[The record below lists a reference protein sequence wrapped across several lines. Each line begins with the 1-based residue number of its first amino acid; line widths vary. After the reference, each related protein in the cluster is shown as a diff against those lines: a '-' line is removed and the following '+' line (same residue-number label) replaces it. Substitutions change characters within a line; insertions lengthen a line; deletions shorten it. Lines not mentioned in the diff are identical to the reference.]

1 MMITNAPTWPNG
13 AKCAV
18 AFTFDLDADSI
29 LHLSHHASADTRI
42 AQTSALRYGPE
53 IALPRL
59 LSIYREFGMRQ
70 TFFLP
75 AWCMERYPAS
85 VEQILDGGHEIGHHH
100 YLHEHA
106 NTMNAETERYWFQ
119 RSKEVIISMTGQPP
133 RGYRAATYR
142 FSRNT
147 LDILIDEGIRYDASL
162 FGDDVPYVIANARGR
177 TYEIPSHYGLDDW
190 PHYQFSRDFNTLMPI
205 KSTRQACEVFQEE
218 FDAAWEFGGLW
229 VSVWHPFLSGRLAR
243 ASAIRKL
250 ISYMHNKGSVWF
262 ATLEEIADHLT
273 ELERTGQW
281 HPRIDQLPYYP
292 GPIPELGEVESE
304 NAT

>member
-1 MMITNAPTWPNG
+1 MMITNAPPWPNG

-59 LSIYREFGMRQ
+59 LSIYREFDMRQ

-85 VEQILDGGHEIGHHH
+85 VEQILDDGHEIGHHH

-106 NTMNAETERYWFQ
+106 NTMNAEMERYWFQ

-190 PHYQFSRDFNTLMPI
+190 PHYQFSR
-205 KSTRQACEVFQEE
+205 
-218 FDAAWEFGGLW
+218 
-229 VSVWHPFLSGRLAR
+229 GRLAR

-262 ATLEEIADHLT
+262 ATLEEIADYLT

-281 HPRIDQLPYYP
+281 HPRIDQLPYYS
-292 GPIPELGEVESE
+292 GPIPELGKVEAE